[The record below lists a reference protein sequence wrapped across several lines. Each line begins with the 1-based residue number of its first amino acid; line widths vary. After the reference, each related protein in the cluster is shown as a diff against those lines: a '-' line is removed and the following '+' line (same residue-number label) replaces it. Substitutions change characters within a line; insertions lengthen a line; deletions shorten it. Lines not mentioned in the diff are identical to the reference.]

1 MENTLLSILIKQFK
15 EKDLSSIKYEY
26 TEYEKDKATN
36 EYMEAFYSNKLP
48 EGVNSFDFFLRD
60 QSEIFPVKTSSP
72 LTFLCGLLYLYKV
85 PILLANLKEI
95 IEFNP
100 NLILSNLT
108 YVDNDKTLSWD
119 IESPHMAIVYQNV
132 LTTINFD
139 EYNPNMDNHETDS
152 LVLAVGD
159 FIYRNVKAGNL

>member
-1 MENTLLSILIKQFK
+1 MENTLLTILIKQFK
-15 EKDLSSIKYEY
+15 EKDLSNIKYEY
-26 TEYEKDKATN
+26 TEYEKDKAMN
-36 EYMEAFYSNKLP
+36 EYMEAFYNDILP
-48 EGVNSFDFFLRD
+48 EGVNNFDYFLCDQRD
-60 QSEIFPVKTSSP
+60 IFPVKTSSP

-85 PILLANLKEI
+85 PILLDNLREI
-95 IEFNP
+95 IEIKP
-100 NLILSNLT
+100 NLILNNLT

-139 EYNPNMDNHETDS
+139 EYNPNMNSHETDS

-159 FIYRNVKAGNL
+159 FIYRNVMAGNL

>member
-15 EKDLSSIKYEY
+15 EKDLSNIKYEY

-60 QSEIFPVKTSSP
+60 QCEIFPVKTSSP
-72 LTFLCGLLYLYKV
+72 LTFLCGMLYLYKI
-85 PILLANLKEI
+85 PDLLSNLRDMI
-95 IEFNP
+95 DNNP
-100 NLILSNLT
+100 RLILNNLT

-132 LTTINFD
+132 LTNINFD
-139 EYNPNMDNHETDS
+139 EYNPNMNSHETDS

-159 FIYRNVKAGNL
+159 FIYRNVMAGKL